1 MQDFLN
7 SDPTD
12 EINLR
17 ELFIILWAYKI
28 FIIGICALGLVLGSY
43 YVQIADKKYRSEA
56 IFKMNKENATGSW
69 LNGNISALTSLAG
82 LESSL
87 QDSQVSTDMV
97 KGSIFI
103 QKVDAI
109 LNLQTDPYFNT
120 HSTNVIDPIWKSFF
134 KRAIGWQESS
144 KNSQEAIW
152 QSIVTEYDKNIAI
165 DKTVD
170 GSIKIVVTHANPQR
184 AAKIANTIMNEII
197 SSALIKKDKEQKKE
211 LSYLSNTLAKALY
224 DLEVSQSNL
233 KVFALENSAL
243 PLKEFT
249 VGSMQLDVL
258 REKLNRTSKL
268 HEAVAELLSLLQNKT
283 TDQANYI
290 SLRQEFP
297 IVDQVE
303 FRRVLG
309 QNEIIGSW
317 SWPETSTVNA
327 VFDTLTE
334 RKNRLQSEINSS
346 QINAERSSKALE
358 TYAKL
363 EREAKVAEASY
374 TVLIEQV
381 KAQSMLAGY
390 QPETN
395 EIYEYASASIKPYTP
410 KPFLVLVLG
419 GLLGL
424 FIGAVISLLLAFRSG
439 KFYSK
444 NSLINGAKAPFTAS
458 IKSIM
463 PLRNKSLENMN
474 MMLAK
479 KPHSLFRDMAVRIH
493 KSAVTQVVVTSSR
506 AKLTSNEM
514 ARGLACYIQS
524 ETTKVAIIDFS
535 SRAKKLE
542 IKSKSLSIGSFTVA
556 ENTTYMSVL
565 RPDSDL
571 ETIELISQKKFLEN
585 ILSLNSTFDIIFLCA
600 DDVDATSLLSA
611 LEGQEV
617 FHITL
622 ARTKKTKYS
631 TITQFRS
638 LLPIQGLLH
647 D

>member
-7 SDPTD
+7 LNPED

-17 ELFIILWAYKI
+17 ELFITLWAYKI
-28 FIIGICALGLVLGSY
+28 FIIGICTLGLVLGGY
-43 YVQIADKKYRSEA
+43 YVQIADKKYTSEA
-56 IFKMNKENATGSW
+56 IFKMNKEKSSGSW
-69 LNGNISALTSLAG
+69 LSGNISALTSLAG
-82 LESSL
+82 LDSTL
-87 QDSQVSTDMV
+87 KDSQVSTDMV
-97 KGSIFI
+97 KGRLFI
-103 QKVDAI
+103 EKIDAV
-109 LNLQTDPYFNT
+109 LNFQEDPYFNT
-120 HSTNVIDPIWKSFF
+120 HSANAIDPIWKSFF

-144 KNSQEAIW
+144 GNSQEAIW
-152 QSIVTEYDKNIAI
+152 QSIVAEYDENIAI
-165 DKTVD
+165 DKTSD
-170 GSIKIVVTHANPQR
+170 GSVKIVVTHANPQR

-243 PLKEFT
+243 PLEEFT

-268 HEAVAELLSLLQNKT
+268 HEAVDELLSLLQNKT
-283 TDQANYI
+283 TDQTNYI
-290 SLRQEFP
+290 TLRKEFP

-381 KAQSMLAGY
+381 KAQSMVAGY
-390 QPETN
+390 QPEIN
-395 EIYEYASASIKPYTP
+395 EIYEYASASINPSTP
-410 KPFLVLVLG
+410 KPVLILVLG
-419 GLLGL
+419 AFSGL
-424 FIGAVISLLLAFRSG
+424 FVGSVISLLLAFRSG
-439 KFYSK
+439 IFYSK
-444 NSLINGAKAPFTAS
+444 NSLINGAKAAFTAS
-458 IKSIM
+458 VKSIM
-463 PLRNKSLENMN
+463 PLRNKSLKNINMI
-474 MMLAK
+474 LAK
-479 KPHSLFRDMAVRIH
+479 KPHSLFRNMAVRIH
-493 KSAVTQVVVTSSR
+493 KSAVTQVVITSSR
-506 AKLTSNEM
+506 AKLTSNEV
-514 ARGLACYIQS
+514 AQGLACYMQS

-535 SRAKKLE
+535 PRAKKLE
-542 IKSKSLSIGSFTVA
+542 INSESLSIGSFIVA
-556 ENTTYMSVL
+556 ESATYMSVL
-565 RPDSDL
+565 QPDSDL
-571 ETIELISQKKFLEN
+571 ETIELISHKKFLEN
-585 ILSLNSTFDIIFLCA
+585 IQSLNSTFDLIFLCA
-600 DDVDATSLLSA
+600 DNVDAISLLSA
-611 LEGQEV
+611 LEGQKV

-631 TITQFRS
+631 TITQLRS